1 MENQEVTID
10 MVREKLELELINIE
24 TKKLEKLELKKLKE
38 LYKLEN

>member
-1 MENQEVTID
+1 
-10 MVREKLELELINIE
+10 MVREKIELGLINI

>member
-10 MVREKLELELINIE
+10 MVREKLELELINI

>member
-1 MENQEVTID
+1 

>member
-1 MENQEVTID
+1 
-10 MVREKLELELINIE
+10 MVRGKLELELINI

>member
-10 MVREKLELELINIE
+10 MVREKIELGLINI

>member
-1 MENQEVTID
+1 

-38 LYKLEN
+38 LYKLENQNLN

>member
-1 MENQEVTID
+1 
-10 MVREKLELELINIE
+10 MVREKIELELINI

>member
-1 MENQEVTID
+1 MENQEVAID
-10 MVREKLELELINIE
+10 MVREKLELELINI

>member
-1 MENQEVTID
+1 
-10 MVREKLELELINIE
+10 MVREKLELELINI